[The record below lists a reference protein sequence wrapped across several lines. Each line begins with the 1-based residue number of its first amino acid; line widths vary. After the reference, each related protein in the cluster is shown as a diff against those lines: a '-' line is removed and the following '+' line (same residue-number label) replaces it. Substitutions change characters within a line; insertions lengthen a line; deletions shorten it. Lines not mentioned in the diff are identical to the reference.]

1 MAGGNKKIHEHPNAN
16 SNGFGKR
23 PQDAGR
29 KKKTYTEHIADIKK
43 KGYVAPTKSEYFG
56 MVGLLLS
63 MDEEDLKDFAKD
75 KTRPYW
81 IRLIII
87 DLNSKQTRQ
96 RMMSDYRD
104 WLFGKA
110 TQYSENLNNHTIENF
125 NIKDIITF
133 KENVSDK

>member
-16 SNGFGKR
+16 SNGFDKR

-29 KKKTYTEHIADIKK
+29 KKKNYTEHIEDIKS
-43 KGYVAPTKSEYFG
+43 KGYVAPTKEEYFG
-56 MVGLLLS
+56 MVGLLLA
-63 MDEEDLKDFAKD
+63 MDETDLKEFAAD
-75 KTRPYW
+75 KNRPYW

-110 TQYSENLNNHTIENF
+110 TQYNENNNTHKVEGF
-125 NIKDIITF
+125 DIT
-133 KENVSDK
+133 KLYKSDKEA

>member
-1 MAGGNKKIHEHPNAN
+1 MPGGDKKIHEHPNAN
-16 SNGFGKR
+16 SNGFAQR
-23 PQDAGR
+23 PHEAGR
-29 KKKTYTEHIADIKK
+29 KKKNYTEHIEDIKK
-43 KGYVAPTKSEYFG
+43 KGYTAPTKSQYFE

-63 MDEEDLKDFAKD
+63 MEEDDLKDFAKD
-75 KTRPYW
+75 KSRPYW
-81 IRLIII
+81 IRLIVV

-110 TQYSENLNNHTIENF
+110 TQYSENLSNHTIENF